1 MYTFETIDYQ
11 HLHKY
16 ACVSFPAIYITLFI
30 RKYTCNIKYQRIL
43 PGHRI
48 PQQQQNTHKNN
59 FCIENEN

>member
-16 ACVSFPAIYITLFI
+16 AFVSFPAIYITLFI

-48 PQQQQNTHKNN
+48 PPTTTKHTQKE